1 MSVQTLTGEQLFN
14 LFVAG
19 GNYIIENKEDLN
31 RINVFPVPDG
41 DTGTNLASTFYSI
54 IENGKV
60 YPTAGE
66 TMRSI
71 AEQALT
77 GARGN
82 SGIIF
87 AQFLEGLSW
96 ALGEVQTITVDAFSH
111 AVKKAVKPSYE
122 AISNPVEGTMLSV
135 IRDWADAVFS
145 KAKKL
150 SDFHQLFDDS
160 VTISKTMLKET
171 TEKLK
176 DLRDAHVVDAGAK
189 GFVHFLQGALDFIK
203 TGKVVYPE
211 IVEIGT
217 EEDNHEEITPNKKLH
232 FRYCTEA
239 LIKGSTI
246 DTQKLKDEL
255 NHYGDSVIV
264 AGSSS
269 TARIHVHTNRP
280 ADLFTALAEYGSL
293 TQQKA
298 DDMIRQQDIVY
309 NRKFPIALVTDT
321 VCDLPQEIID
331 EYQINVVPINITIGE
346 DHYLDKLT
354 ITPHQFYYIFDK
366 APSYPT
372 TSQPSNAVFRNLYS
386 HLSSYYDSI
395 LAIHLSAKLSG
406 TWNVSK
412 QEAERVTDKPI
423 TVIDSKQLSGA
434 LGLIVKR
441 AAEDIAAGKTHEE
454 TARAAAEYS
463 KKADIFVSVQTLKY
477 MVRGG
482 RVSPLKG
489 ALAKLLNLKP
499 IVSIDDEG
507 NSVLYGK
514 AFSKKA
520 NKNKIISMVM
530 DLHRADPL
538 HSFAVVH
545 AHAPQTAAEYA
556 HELEE
561 KLGINVSYIMDI
573 SPVVGL
579 NAGLGAV
586 AVVTMKE

>member
-1 MSVQTLTGEQLFN
+1 MSVQTLTGEQLFK

-60 YPTAGE
+60 YPSAGE

-96 ALGEVQTITVDAFSH
+96 ALGEVQTVTVDAFSN
-111 AVKKAVKPSYE
+111 AAKKAVKPSYE

-135 IRDWADAVFS
+135 IRDWAEAVFD
-145 KAKKL
+145 KTKKL
-150 SDFHQLFDDS
+150 SDFHQLFADS
-160 VTISKTMLKET
+160 VTISKKMLKET
-171 TEKLK
+171 TDKLK
-176 DLRDAHVVDAGAK
+176 DLREAHVVDAGAK
-189 GFVHFLQGALDFIK
+189 GFVHFLQGALDFIR

-211 IVEIGT
+211 IVEIGA
-217 EEDNHEEITPNKKLH
+217 DKDKHEEITANKKLH

-239 LIKGSTI
+239 LIKGSNI
-246 DTQKLKDEL
+246 DTRKLKDEL
-255 NHYGDSVIV
+255 CGFGDSVIV

-280 ADLFTALAEYGSL
+280 ADLFTVISQYGVL

-309 NRKFPIALVTDT
+309 NRKYPIALVTDT
-321 VCDLPQEIID
+321 VCDLPEEIID
-331 EYQINVVPINITIGE
+331 EYQINVVPINITIG
-346 DHYLDKLT
+346 DNQYLDKLT
-354 ITPHQFYYIFDK
+354 ITPNQFYYIFDK
-366 APSYPT
+366 DPSYPT

-386 HLSSYYDSI
+386 HLGSYYDSI
-395 LAIHLSAKLSG
+395 LSIHLSSKLSG
-406 TWNVSK
+406 TWNVSS
-412 QEAERVTDKPI
+412 QEAERVKDKPI

-441 AAEDIAAGKTHEE
+441 TAEDIAAGKSHEE
-454 TARAAAEYS
+454 VSRAAGEYS

-489 ALAKLLNLKP
+489 AIAKILNLKP
-499 IVSIDDEG
+499 IVSIDEEG

-520 NKNKIISMVM
+520 NKNKIIAMVM
-530 DLHRADPL
+530 DIHKETPL
-538 HSFAVVH
+538 HSYAVVH
-545 AHAPQTAAEYA
+545 AHAPENASQYA
-556 HELEE
+556 RELEE
-561 KLGINVSYIMDI
+561 KLGMKASYIMDI